1 MRRFIINALVSFF
14 FISGLTG
21 CNTMGAIKEDFNN
34 ITSRSSGE
42 PTKSVVAPSDRRQ
55 LVLEVQTMLANKGYD
70 PGPVDGQAGPST
82 ASALR
87 SFQATRGLTV
97 TDGVTREAY
106 IQLASDNGSVGAN
119 QHSQEDS
126 RECVRNFSEGSGI
139 RNYRTNVTLNGV
151 RQDLATQRLLRIL
164 GRKGYVINENDV
176 SRGYINASIVT
187 GSGSTQ
193 FTALI
198 DKGNGG
204 SNVELNVAAAG
215 SGLLSALLIPGNAYR
230 NELCEYI
237 DTMQKGS

>member
-1 MRRFIINALVSFF
+1 MRRLIISVIASFLF
-14 FISGLTG
+14 LSGLAG
-21 CNTMGAIKEDFNN
+21 CKTVGAIKEDFNN

-55 LVLEVQTMLANKGYD
+55 LVLEVQNMLADKGYD

-82 ASALR
+82 TSALR
-87 SFQATRGLTV
+87 SFQAARGLTV
-97 TDGVTREAY
+97 TYGVTREAY
-106 IQLASDNGSVGAN
+106 IQLASDNGSVSAN

-126 RECVRNFSEGSGI
+126 RECVRNFSKGGGI
-139 RNYRTNVTLNGV
+139 RNYRTYVTLNGV
-151 RQDLATQRLLRIL
+151 SQDLATQRLLRML

-176 SRGYINASIVT
+176 SRGYINASFVT

-204 SNVELNVAAAG
+204 SNVELNVAATGA
-215 SGLLSALLIPGNAYR
+215 GLLSTLLIPGNAYK

-237 DTMQKGS
+237 GAMQAGA